1 MKSYSDNLPE
11 FDKVKQSIQEEINE
25 GIETIKE
32 EITLVVN
39 HLNKEQRNT
48 LLVTENAIIHQID
61 AYNKIRTLT
70 ILNASIGI
78 LNMVGILTLLFYF

>member
-70 ILNASIGI
+70 ILNATIGI